1 MSVYLPKLLEGIL
14 SNKRHLRLFYKVVLL
29 QRDYT
34 NVDWRDPLRLLEAIF
49 ADFVASEIKQL
60 FETCDCAVDDAWHTF
75 GVETVKRLKNSELV
89 WGSFLDAAKI
99 LKIAWCS
106 GVREHFK
113 RLQNE
118 DIDLLFV
125 YELEELYN
133 LERGR
138 DVQCILNYLYYRRDG
153 K

>member
-1 MSVYLPKLLEGIL
+1 M
-14 SNKRHLRLFYKVVLL
+14 LL

-60 FETCDCAVDDAWHTF
+60 FGTCDCAVDDAWHTF

-89 WGSFLDAAKI
+89 WGSFLEAAKI

-106 GVREHFK
+106 GVKEHFK
-113 RLQNE
+113 GSQDE
-118 DIDLLFV
+118 DIDLQFV

-133 LERGR
+133 LEKGR
-138 DVQCILNYLYYRRDG
+138 DVQCILNYLYYWRDG

>member
-1 MSVYLPKLLEGIL
+1 M
-14 SNKRHLRLFYKVVLL
+14 LL

-49 ADFVASEIKQL
+49 ADFVANEIKQL

-89 WGSFLDAAKI
+89 WGLFLEATKI

-106 GVREHFK
+106 GVKEHFK
-113 RLQNE
+113 KLQDE
-118 DIDLLFV
+118 DIELLFV

-133 LERGR
+133 LEKA
-138 DVQCILNYLYYRRDG
+138 VTFSAY
-153 K
+153 

>member
-1 MSVYLPKLLEGIL
+1 MKL
-14 SNKRHLRLFYKVVLL
+14 RF
-29 QRDYT
+29 
-34 NVDWRDPLRLLEAIF
+34 
-49 ADFVASEIKQL
+49 EIKQL

-89 WGSFLDAAKI
+89 WGSFLEAAKI
-99 LKIAWCS
+99 LKIAWCG
-106 GVREHFK
+106 GVKEHFK
-113 RLQNE
+113 RLHIRE

-133 LERGR
+133 LEKGR
-138 DVQCILNYLYYRRDG
+138 DVQCILNYLYYWRDG

>member
-1 MSVYLPKLLEGIL
+1 MSVYLPKLLEVIL
-14 SNKRHLRLFYKVVLL
+14 SNKRHLRLFHKVMLL

-60 FETCDCAVDDAWHTF
+60 FETCDCAVGDAWHTF

-89 WGSFLDAAKI
+89 WGSFLEAAKI

-106 GVREHFK
+106 GVKEHFK
-113 RLQNE
+113 GLQDE
-118 DIDLLFV
+118 DIDLLFL

-133 LERGR
+133 LEKGL
-138 DVQCILNYLYYRRDG
+138 DVQCILNYLYYWRDG